1 MGRETMM
8 RILGDRVLVAL
19 EPPTHEQEATTG
31 FSYKPQETRESG
43 IILAARADAYDPER
57 STRGIVMQVGEKRG
71 QVDLDDVRAEVNEVF
86 IGAMF
91 SETLLP
97 HEIKEA
103 VDRAL
108 MRMAPAPFDV
118 QVGDMVIFAIASGS
132 SFTHDGVSYVILSE
146 SEILGVLDPHSKEA
160 A

>member
-1 MGRETMM
+1 MM

-31 FSYKPQETRESG
+31 FSYKPQDTTPSG

-71 QVDLDDVRAEVNEVF
+71 QVDLDDARSEVNEF
-86 IGAMF
+86 FLSGAEYGA
-91 SETLLP
+91 SAAAVR
-97 HEIKEA
+97 IA
-103 VDRAL
+103 VDRVL
-108 MRMAPAPFDV
+108 MAMGPAPFDV
-118 QVGDMVIFAIASGS
+118 AVGDMVVFPLAAGSG
-132 SFTHDGVSYVILSE
+132 FHHDGLDYVILAE
-146 SEILGVLDPHSKEA
+146 SEILGVLEPRSSEA

>member
-1 MGRETMM
+1 MM

-31 FSYKPQETRESG
+31 FSYKPQETTDSG

-91 SETLLP
+91 G
-97 HEIKEA
+97 
-103 VDRAL
+103 R
-108 MRMAPAPFDV
+108 
-118 QVGDMVIFAIASGS
+118 
-132 SFTHDGVSYVILSE
+132 YV
-146 SEILGVLDPHSKEA
+146 
-160 A
+160 